1 MGTRGFM
8 GVVIDDEMKIGYM
21 HWDSY
26 PDGVGKD
33 VLETLRALLLVD
45 TNDDVAKLARG
56 LKVVKQDTP
65 PTAAERAA
73 LAEYADQGVSTRD
86 LGEWYVLLR
95 KTQGNFGEMLRAGY
109 IEDASDF
116 PYDSLYAEW
125 GYLVDFDTKTFEA
138 YEGFQTKPHDLG
150 RFAKGSGPD
159 RMKSLGHNYFPCA
172 LAGMWSFDALP
183 TSDEFVSA
191 LDRSDDEDED

>member
-8 GVVIDDEMKIGYM
+8 GVVIDGEMKIGYM

-65 PTAAERAA
+65 PTPEEREA
-73 LAEYADQGVSTRD
+73 LAGYADQGVSTKSLD
-86 LGEWYVLLR
+86 EWYVLLR
-95 KTQGNFGEMLRAGY
+95 KTHGNFGETLRAGY

-138 YEGFQTKPHDLG
+138 YEGFQHKPHNLG

-159 RMKSLGHNYFPCA
+159 RTKALGHNYFPCA
-172 LAGMWSFDALP
+172 LVGMWSFDALP

-191 LDRSDDEDED
+191 LEREDED